1 VRAPNSKVGEHVTNI
16 FNVKI
21 SDDMRGWLKSFADV
35 NGCTQSQIVR
45 DAIQKYRTYY
55 DQFEPPSHRQ
65 Q

>member
-1 VRAPNSKVGEHVTNI
+1 MRAPNSKVGEHVTNI

-21 SDDMRGWLKSFADV
+21 SDDMRGWLKRFADV

-45 DAIQKYRTYY
+45 DAIPKYRTYY
-55 DQFEPPSHRQ
+55 AQFEPPSHRQ